1 MSEFE
6 FDNEILDMKK
16 DDITKYEILNFYFK
30 MMHYKE
36 EYMGSKLN
44 KTPNMVFYDKWIS
57 GLIIIYDFLK
67 DEIEFDINIT
77 DKNDYKKT
85 KEFMDR
91 IKYGTYR
98 PSVYNLTL
106 STEQITSYLKL
117 IKILKIER
125 VKYGKIKT
133 KKNEKNEDEE
143 EEWEN

>member
-1 MSEFE
+1 
-6 FDNEILDMKK
+6 
-16 DDITKYEILNFYFK
+16 